1 MFGHRGSG
9 GFPIHPVLC
18 GSFVAGWHCCFTAPW
33 KTSREMPQS
42 AKVLGRVPK
51 GNNTAKVIHKNQLI
65 VNLWRRRRATLL
77 RATEPAQENLT
88 KLELLMW
95 KSLQSFGPRTTLEC
109 GRAAP
114 YLSASSTKV
123 GGALDVRRRDG
134 VDIGPTIVLG
144 FLHERQA
151 FSCPVSRVE
160 EPGSGVEG
168 IAPKA
173 SSETAHDKSTAAPQ
187 ASETRSHEAEESDC
201 STVDTGSL
209 REVPHTPE
217 MEPAHAFPMQMSL
230 TGLLSQAASSSSE
243 VLTPL
248 TPEPMA
254 TSSSFF
260 SSMAGYAAP
269 FSPGAGAYY
278 DMGLHQPL
286 QTFENLHQ
294 EFLATDFEYPLPQP
308 VPPSPVPHAVPPG
321 ATGPLPSPVGAV
333 GPLAPVG
340 PVGQLPGPA
349 PAVPPPCEPAPQV
362 PPARLPQVPSH
373 AATQQNGSAPQVLK
387 LEDALAPA
395 ASVALESAN
404 SALEEQS
411 RNQHLEVQQAAAVA
425 AAQAVSA
432 SHEEQVLYGIGL
444 ARRRLLHYILDFAY
458 FSEVVYVVLWLLSLT
473 SPIS

>member
-1 MFGHRGSG
+1 M
-9 GFPIHPVLC
+9 
-18 GSFVAGWHCCFTAPW
+18 A
-33 KTSREMPQS
+33 
-42 AKVLGRVPK
+42 
-51 GNNTAKVIHKNQLI
+51 
-65 VNLWRRRRATLL
+65 
-77 RATEPAQENLT
+77 
-88 KLELLMW
+88 
-95 KSLQSFGPRTTLEC
+95 
-109 GRAAP
+109 
-114 YLSASSTKV
+114 SASGLPSYLYPVRHTFIDDPV
-123 GGALDVRRRDG
+123 GRLDS
-134 VDIGPTIVLG
+134 LEG

-168 IAPKA
+168 SAPKA
-173 SSETAHDKSTAAPQ
+173 ASESAHDKSTAAPQ
-187 ASETRSHEAEESDC
+187 ASEARSHEAEESDC

-230 TGLLSQAASSSSE
+230 TGLLSQAASSSE
-243 VLTPL
+243 VLTPE
-248 TPEPMA
+248 PVAPMA

-286 QTFENLHQ
+286 QTSENLHQ
-294 EFLATDFEYPLPQP
+294 EFLATDFEHPLPQP
-308 VPPSPVPHAVPPG
+308 VPPSPVPHPVPPG
-321 ATGPLPSPVGAV
+321 APVPSPA
-333 GPLAPVG
+333 PLAPVG

-362 PPARLPQVPSH
+362 PPTLLPQVPSH

-395 ASVALESAN
+395 ASVAVQSAN
-404 SALEEQS
+404 AALEET
-411 RNQHLEVQQAAAVA
+411 RHQHLEVQQAAQVA

-432 SHEEQVLYGIGL
+432 SHEEQVAAANAFASASGL
-444 ARRRLLHYILDFAY
+444 ALQQDAKSELNLPSAGSTGHHLGQCRPCAFWTTKGCSSGQECQFCHLCAPGERNDDRRRNAPSSVRWRRCSAASPVSARPRGDPPPAY
-458 FSEVVYVVLWLLSLT
+458 ATRLRIAALCSGNAK
-473 SPIS
+473 

>member
-1 MFGHRGSG
+1 MASTSG
-9 GFPIHPVLC
+9 LPSYLYPVRHT
-18 GSFVAGWHCCFTAPW
+18 FIDDPV
-33 KTSREMPQS
+33 
-42 AKVLGRVPK
+42 GR
-51 GNNTAKVIHKNQLI
+51 LDS
-65 VNLWRRRRATLL
+65 
-77 RATEPAQENLT
+77 
-88 KLELLMW
+88 LE
-95 KSLQSFGPRTTLEC
+95 
-109 GRAAP
+109 
-114 YLSASSTKV
+114 
-123 GGALDVRRRDG
+123 
-134 VDIGPTIVLG
+134 G

-173 SSETAHDKSTAAPQ
+173 SSESAHDKSTAAPQ

-432 SHEEQVLYGIGL
+432 SHEEQVAAANAFASASGL
-444 ARRRLLHYILDFAY
+444 ALQQDASSELNLPSAGSTGHHLGQCRPCAFWTTKGCSSGQECQFCHLCAPGEKKRRQKAKRAFFGALAEMQRCFTGERAA
-458 FSEVVYVVLWLLSLT
+458 EG
-473 SPIS
+473 

>member
-1 MFGHRGSG
+1 M
-9 GFPIHPVLC
+9 
-18 GSFVAGWHCCFTAPW
+18 A
-33 KTSREMPQS
+33 
-42 AKVLGRVPK
+42 
-51 GNNTAKVIHKNQLI
+51 
-65 VNLWRRRRATLL
+65 
-77 RATEPAQENLT
+77 
-88 KLELLMW
+88 
-95 KSLQSFGPRTTLEC
+95 
-109 GRAAP
+109 
-114 YLSASSTKV
+114 SASGLPSYLYPVRHTFIDDPV
-123 GGALDVRRRDG
+123 GRLDS
-134 VDIGPTIVLG
+134 LEG

-168 IAPKA
+168 SAPKA
-173 SSETAHDKSTAAPQ
+173 ASESAHDKSTAAPQ
-187 ASETRSHEAEESDC
+187 ASEARSHEAEESDC

-230 TGLLSQAASSSSE
+230 TGLLSQAASSSE
-243 VLTPL
+243 VLTPE
-248 TPEPMA
+248 PVAPMA

-294 EFLATDFEYPLPQP
+294 EFLATDFEHPLPQP
-308 VPPSPVPHAVPPG
+308 VPPSPVPHPVPPG
-321 ATGPLPSPVGAV
+321 APVPSPA
-333 GPLAPVG
+333 PLAPVG

-362 PPARLPQVPSH
+362 PPTLLPQVPSH

-395 ASVALESAN
+395 ASVAVQSAN
-404 SALEEQS
+404 AALEET
-411 RNQHLEVQQAAAVA
+411 RHQHLEVQQAAQVA

-432 SHEEQVLYGIGL
+432 SHEEQVAAANAFASASGL
-444 ARRRLLHYILDFAY
+444 ALQQDAKSELNLPSAGSTGHHLGQCRPCAFWTTKGCSSGQECQFCHLCAPGEKKRRQKAKRAFFGALAEMQRCFTGERAA
-458 FSEVVYVVLWLLSLT
+458 EG
-473 SPIS
+473 